1 MVNITK
7 EEVLKIAQLSKI
19 AINEQEIEEI
29 VRRFQDIL
37 NYAERVQDIAKE
49 VDIPS
54 SKNINVDRED
64 VIVFSDPARILA
76 QAPQAEDNYFVV
88 PKILDN

>member
-1 MVNITK
+1 MANITK
-7 EEVLKIAQLSKI
+7 EDVLKIAQLSKI
-19 AINEQEIEEI
+19 EIQEHEIENI
-29 VRRFQDIL
+29 VRQFQDIL

-49 VDIPS
+49 VDIPR
-54 SKNINVDRED
+54 SKNVNVDRED
-64 VIVFSDPARILA
+64 VIVASDPAKILA

>member
-19 AINEQEIEEI
+19 EIKEQDVEKI
-29 VRRFQDIL
+29 VRQFQDIL

-49 VDIPS
+49 VDIPR

-64 VIVFSDPARILA
+64 VIVSSDPAKILA

>member
-19 AINEQEIEEI
+19 EIKEQDIEKI
-29 VRRFQDIL
+29 VRQFQDIL

-49 VDIPS
+49 VDIPR

-64 VIVFSDPARILA
+64 VIVSSDPERILA

>member
-19 AINEQEIEEI
+19 EIQEKDVEKI
-29 VRRFQDIL
+29 VRQFQDIL

-49 VDIPS
+49 VDIPR
-54 SKNINVDRED
+54 SKNINIDRED
-64 VIVFSDPARILA
+64 VIVSSDSAKILA

>member
-49 VDIPS
+49 VDIPT

-64 VIVFSDPARILA
+64 VIVSSDPARILA

>member
-64 VIVFSDPARILA
+64 VIVSSDPAKILA

>member
-1 MVNITK
+1 MVIITK

-19 AINEQEIEEI
+19 EIQEKDVEKI
-29 VRRFQDIL
+29 VRQFQDIL

-49 VDIPS
+49 VDIPR
-54 SKNINVDRED
+54 SKNINIDRED
-64 VIVFSDPARILA
+64 VIVSSDSAKILA

>member
-19 AINEQEIEEI
+19 EIKEQDIEKI
-29 VRRFQDIL
+29 VRQFQDIL

-49 VDIPS
+49 VDIPR

-64 VIVFSDPARILA
+64 VIVSSDPTKILA